1 MNARTGNSGGTRSD
15 ASLEC
20 GSPARPSG
28 VADGTNDET
37 NDEETRGAER
47 FDTGHRPKQ
56 NMKRGAASA
65 PLFFS
70 APRYFG
76 ATAPAAGQ
84 SVAPIRF
91 NRMSKIR

>member
-1 MNARTGNSGGTRSD
+1 VRVSGAALR
-15 ASLEC
+15 
-20 GSPARPSG
+20 

-56 NMKRGAASA
+56 SMKRGAASA

-70 APRYFG
+70 AHRYFG